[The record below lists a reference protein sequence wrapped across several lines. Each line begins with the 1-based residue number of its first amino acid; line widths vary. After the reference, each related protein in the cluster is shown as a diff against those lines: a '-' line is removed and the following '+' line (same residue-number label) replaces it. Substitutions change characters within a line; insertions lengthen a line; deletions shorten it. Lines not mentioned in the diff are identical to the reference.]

1 MNTSHVSLRRGHH
14 AHFAFDIMNTQHEI
28 QLPNTVSAH
37 TGTMDGRRLNSPPP
51 RWSRRR
57 RQERRHGRHH
67 TQETKYRQ
75 TRRHYRR
82 TRQNGMY
89 RRNKTSDSNSG
100 LSDKNLA
107 IAQRILKK
115 GLNKIRQ
122 DMNDYDSILQHI
134 ADTYKRTVFETIDTC
149 EHALEKEWTLTRSR
163 PERATLNRTRMIVMV
178 LLITYQLN
186 ILTKGHAPGIA
197 MNWKSMWKYI
207 KKQSI
212 LTKLNTDTLT
222 PYWLKNRYGKL
233 EGGHATYH
241 H

>member
-1 MNTSHVSLRRGHH
+1 MNLRHD
-14 AHFAFDIMNTQHEI
+14 AHFALNALTTSQ
-28 QLPNTVSAH
+28 QTYLPNTVSVH
-37 TGTMDGRRLNSPPP
+37 TGTMDGRRLNSPSP

-57 RQERRHGRHH
+57 RQERRHERHH

-82 TRQNGMY
+82 TRQHDMY

-134 ADTYKRTVFETIDTC
+134 ANTYRHTIFETIETC
-149 EHALEKEWTLTRSR
+149 EHALEREWTLTRSR
-163 PERATLNRTRMIVMV
+163 PDRANQNRTRMIVMV

-186 ILTKGHAPGIA
+186 ILREGHAPGIA
-197 MNWKSMWKYI
+197 MNWKRMWKYI
-207 KKQSI
+207 KEQSI
-212 LTKLNTDTLT
+212 LTRLT
-222 PYWLKNRYGKL
+222 TNILKPYWLKNRYGKI
-233 EGGHATYH
+233 GGHTHAA
-241 H
+241 